1 MVRRAL
7 KINNMNNSEIKNLI
21 LDNSDFDISNIILFG
36 SRAKRTNRA
45 DSDYDVLIV
54 SKNSLSLEK
63 RRRIKKELRV
73 KFADL
78 NIDADIL
85 LKSENEVNELR
96 TSFGSVVKEAIIEG
110 KKLL

>member
-1 MVRRAL
+1 
-7 KINNMNNSEIKNLI
+7 MNNLEIKKII
-21 LDNSDFDISNIILFG
+21 LDNSDCDISKIILFG

-63 RRRIKKELRV
+63 RRRIKKDLRT

-78 NIDADIL
+78 NVDADIL
-85 LKSENEVNELR
+85 LKSESEVNSLKMLH
-96 TSFGSVVKEAIIEG
+96 GSVINEAVNQGEN
-110 KKLL
+110 LL